1 MRRNGKWNICAMFI
15 ALSLAA
21 SGLHADTPPVGLSPN
36 SLNLGSQIVG
46 TTSGPSAVTVTNHL
60 TTPLTIFSITTSGD
74 FAQTSN
80 CGSAL
85 ATGQTCTVKVTFTP
99 TAVGTRTGQLIVTD
113 DAATSPQVTS
123 LSGTGSVSGL
133 ASISVSPTNPSIP
146 LGLKQ
151 QFAATGFFKNGTVSN
166 LTTSVT
172 WSSSNPAVAAI
183 SNSAGSQGLAT
194 SLAQGATVITASLG
208 SVSGSTILTVT
219 PPVLVSLAVTPGN
232 PSIPLGTKQQ
242 FNATGTFTDGSTQ
255 DLTTLVSWNS
265 SNTAVATINSQGLAS
280 TSKQGMTTI
289 SASLGSVSGS
299 TILTVTVLVS
309 VAITPPNP
317 SIPLGTKQQFNATG
331 TFTDGST
338 QDLTTSVSWNSSNT
352 AVATINSQGL
362 ASTSEQG
369 MTTITASS
377 GKVRGSTTLTVAPP
391 TLVSITVTPVQPS
404 IGAGNPLQFTATG
417 NFTDGSKHDF
427 TTSATWSSSNPA
439 VATISN
445 AGGSQGLAK
454 ALAEGTTTI
463 SAALGSLS
471 DSTLL
476 TVFKTTLVSVRVVP
490 ANGSIPLTT
499 ALQFRAIGTFND
511 GSQQDV
517 TASANWNSTDPTVV
531 TISNSVGSEGLA
543 TSANE
548 GTTTISAG
556 TGSFS
561 DSTGLRVT
569 ALVPGQAR
577 FAYVTNLFGSTVSI
591 YLVDGSSG
599 QLTPNGA
606 PRSVGQM
613 GFPDAVAADPSGR
626 FLYVADRQTVNLFA
640 YTIDGTTGFLTPI
653 GSPVFANTPFA
664 LAMHPSGKFLFMANG
679 PGSVATYSIDSTGAP
694 TFVGQSASAAGGA
707 FSVAVDPSGKFVYTA
722 NVNANTV
729 SAYSVDTS
737 TGSLTEIP
745 GSPFPAG
752 PNPFF
757 VAVHPSGNFLYA
769 DNVNGQSVSAYA
781 LDSITGALR
790 EIAGSPFTV
799 GSGPRAMALDPAGK
813 YAFVANTNSNNMS
826 AFTIEST
833 TGALQPIAGSP
844 FPTGTSPDWAIVDP
858 LGKFLYVVNFD
869 SNNISVFTID
879 PASGFLTGV
888 GTVPAGSGPISMT
901 LVK

>member
-1 MRRNGKWNICAMFI
+1 MAETSVPRGQLMRRNGKWNICAMFI

-133 ASISVSPTNPSIP
+133 ASISVSPTNLSIP

-172 WSSSNPAVAAI
+172 WSFSNP
-183 SNSAGSQGLAT
+183 
-194 SLAQGATVITASLG
+194 
-208 SVSGSTILTVT
+208 
-219 PPVLVSLAVTPGN
+219 
-232 PSIPLGTKQQ
+232 
-242 FNATGTFTDGSTQ
+242 
-255 DLTTLVSWNS
+255 
-265 SNTAVATINSQGLAS
+265 AVATINSRGLAS

-309 VAITPPNP
+309 VAVTPPNP

-369 MTTITASS
+369 TTAITASS

-463 SAALGSLS
+463 SAALGSL
-471 DSTLL
+471 
-476 TVFKTTLVSVRVVP
+476 
-490 ANGSIPLTT
+490 
-499 ALQFRAIGTFND
+499 
-511 GSQQDV
+511 
-517 TASANWNSTDPTVV
+517 
-531 TISNSVGSEGLA
+531 
-543 TSANE
+543 
-548 GTTTISAG
+548 
-556 TGSFS
+556 
-561 DSTGLRVT
+561 
-569 ALVPGQAR
+569 
-577 FAYVTNLFGSTVSI
+577 
-591 YLVDGSSG
+591 
-599 QLTPNGA
+599 
-606 PRSVGQM
+606 
-613 GFPDAVAADPSGR
+613 
-626 FLYVADRQTVNLFA
+626 
-640 YTIDGTTGFLTPI
+640 
-653 GSPVFANTPFA
+653 
-664 LAMHPSGKFLFMANG
+664 
-679 PGSVATYSIDSTGAP
+679 
-694 TFVGQSASAAGGA
+694 
-707 FSVAVDPSGKFVYTA
+707 
-722 NVNANTV
+722 
-729 SAYSVDTS
+729 
-737 TGSLTEIP
+737 
-745 GSPFPAG
+745 
-752 PNPFF
+752 
-757 VAVHPSGNFLYA
+757 
-769 DNVNGQSVSAYA
+769 
-781 LDSITGALR
+781 
-790 EIAGSPFTV
+790 
-799 GSGPRAMALDPAGK
+799 
-813 YAFVANTNSNNMS
+813 
-826 AFTIEST
+826 
-833 TGALQPIAGSP
+833 
-844 FPTGTSPDWAIVDP
+844 
-858 LGKFLYVVNFD
+858 
-869 SNNISVFTID
+869 
-879 PASGFLTGV
+879 
-888 GTVPAGSGPISMT
+888 
-901 LVK
+901 

>member
-219 PPVLVSLAVTPGN
+219 PPVLVSLAVTPG
-232 PSIPLGTKQQ
+232 
-242 FNATGTFTDGSTQ
+242 
-255 DLTTLVSWNS
+255 
-265 SNTAVATINSQGLAS
+265 
-280 TSKQGMTTI
+280 
-289 SASLGSVSGS
+289 
-299 TILTVTVLVS
+299 
-309 VAITPPNP
+309 NP